1 MSRGIVFD
9 TEVNS
14 LDSKECIEL
23 AFVEVDVYEGQLVQ
37 HAAIQTSF
45 FKPEQPFE
53 AGAIAVHYILPT
65 DVENSPPSADAK
77 IPEAEF
83 IIAHNVDFDC
93 EVLKID
99 GPNRICTLAL
109 SRHLWPEFKSHTLS
123 AMIIEL
129 QGANAE
135 TIGQIKNAHAADAD
149 VSLKLTLLRKIL
161 EKTGVK
167 TLDELYRLSEVARVP
182 TVWAFGKHKGTRIDE
197 TPRDYIQWMMRQSD
211 VDKYLLKA
219 LKAAL

>member
-14 LDSKECIEL
+14 LDAKECIEL
-23 AFVEVDVYEGQLVQ
+23 AFVEIDIVEGNLVNPFP
-37 HAAIQTSF
+37 IQTSF
-45 FKPEQPFE
+45 FKPTGPFE
-53 AGAIAVHYILPT
+53 AGAIAVHYILPA

-99 GPNRICTLAL
+99 GPKRICTLAL
-109 SRHLWPEFKSHTLS
+109 SRHLWPEFKTHTLS
-123 AMIIEL
+123 AMIVEL
-129 QGANAE
+129 QGANQE

-167 TLDELYRLSEVARVP
+167 TMDELYRLSEIARVP
-182 TVWAFGKHKGTRIDE
+182 QVMAVGKHKGTKIADL
-197 TPRDYIQWMMRQSD
+197 PRDYIQWFLRQPD